1 MEETRL
7 SKYLAHQGLCSR
19 READKYIADGLVT
32 VDGVIVREAWFRIND
47 NHTVELK
54 AAAKTQQ
61 ESRLTIII
69 NKPLGLVS
77 SQPEDGYES
86 AVSLLIPENYFGE
99 DSVPIIRN
107 RDTLAPAGRLDINST
122 GLLIL
127 TQDGRVARQLIG
139 NNVQVEKEY
148 LVRFSGHISQHQL
161 HQLRH
166 GLELDG
172 RQLKP
177 AKIKQINDEQ
187 FKIILIEG
195 RKRQIRRMCDLVGI
209 KIRALKRVRIGQLKL
224 GKLPSGMWRA
234 LEKTETIV

>member
-7 SKYLAHQGLCSR
+7 SKYLALQGLCSR

-47 NHTVELK
+47 KHIVELN
-54 AAAKTQQ
+54 AAARIQQ
-61 ESRLTIII
+61 ESRLTVII

-77 SQPEDGYES
+77 SQPEDGYQS
-86 AVSLLIPENYFGE
+86 AVSLLIDENYFGS
-99 DSVPIIRN
+99 DISPIIKN

-127 TQDGRVARQLIG
+127 TQDGRIARQLIG
-139 NNVQVEKEY
+139 NNSRVEKEY
-148 LVRFSGHISQHQL
+148 LVRINGDVSNGQL
-161 HQLRH
+161 QKLRH

-172 RQLKP
+172 RILKP
-177 AKIKQINDEQ
+177 AKVNCINEDQ

-195 RKRQIRRMCDLVGI
+195 RKRQIRRMCDLVGVRI
-209 KIRALKRVRIGQLKL
+209 QALKRVRVGQLKL
-224 GKLPSGMWRA
+224 GKLPSGMWRLLA
-234 LEKTETIV
+234 KSEIIV